1 MLGVITNCFIMN
13 FTTDAFASANGLSIT
28 QRIWAAFIAEH
39 ALFIVKFGLA
49 YLIPDTPAYIV
60 REVAKKEWIRDCQVQ
75 ALTASSDTDLSSAL
89 DASRAA
95 RSEQRMHAASGR
107 IVVAEEFED
116 EVD

>member
-1 MLGVITNCFIMN
+1 MN

-49 YLIPDTPAYIV
+49 YLIPDTPAYIL
-60 REVAKKEWIRDCQVQ
+60 REVAKKEWIRDCQVH
-75 ALTASSDTDLSSAL
+75 ALASTSADSDLSSAL
-89 DASRAA
+89 EASRAA
-95 RSEQRMHAASGR
+95 KSQQRASMSVGSIR
-107 IVVAEEFED
+107 IAVADEFQD